1 MLAAKYILQEGRMT
15 NNRIS
20 ILGVALVLVLSLST
34 AGTLTSQAEDYKALL
49 GSWDVE
55 LVEPG
60 IAMELVFKMD
70 GDKLTGEMIF
80 DMGGAELEDITF
92 EDGALSFNASVDAG
106 GQMIEVAATA
116 KIDGDEIEGTMLTD
130 MGEANFSGTK
140 RKD

>member
-1 MLAAKYILQEGRMT
+1 
-15 NNRIS
+15 
-20 ILGVALVLVLSLST
+20 
-34 AGTLTSQAEDYKALL
+34 
-49 GSWDVE
+49 
-55 LVEPG
+55 
-60 IAMELVFKMD
+60 
-70 GDKLTGEMIF
+70 MIF

>member
-1 MLAAKYILQEGRMT
+1 MT